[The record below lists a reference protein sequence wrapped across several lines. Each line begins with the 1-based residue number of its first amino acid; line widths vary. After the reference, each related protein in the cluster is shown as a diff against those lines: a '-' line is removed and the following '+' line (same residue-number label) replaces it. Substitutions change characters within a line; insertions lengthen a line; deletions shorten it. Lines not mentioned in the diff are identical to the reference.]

1 MGREG
6 RGEGGFA
13 GVGGGG
19 GFLLLSGFVV
29 AVAIAISLIVIGIM
43 QIEDADLFGLILQS
57 SSSSLLPLSL
67 HFFLRQLT
75 LQTPHFFYL
84 LSPQRNPLLFTIL
97 LISHPNILRRHLISK
112 RNKLRLRGFHEYSR
126 LIVFFIT
133 ILLVVLCRRRVV
145 IFLCFLWGYLNL
157 PEGLVHLQLGGLQ
170 WGD

>member
-29 AVAIAISLIVIGIM
+29 AIAISLIVIVIVIV
-43 QIEDADLFGLILQS
+43 QIKDADLFGLILQS
-57 SSSSLLPLSL
+57 SFSLLPLSL
-67 HFFLRQLT
+67 RFFLRQLT

-84 LSPQRNPLLFTIL
+84 LSPQQNPLLFTIL